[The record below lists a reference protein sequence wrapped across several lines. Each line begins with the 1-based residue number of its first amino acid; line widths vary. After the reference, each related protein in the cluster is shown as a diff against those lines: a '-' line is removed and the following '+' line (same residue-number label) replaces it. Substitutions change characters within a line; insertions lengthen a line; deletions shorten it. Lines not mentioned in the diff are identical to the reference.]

1 MKIVVIAPM
10 RSRATWFLTMLS
22 SHYGLKW
29 IDAPYG
35 IPTPMTEEFIRSVT
49 KTLVDDDNFVTKIE
63 STELYSDSEWFG
75 LDLFN
80 IEQYDQV
87 FALYRGNLADI
98 ACSLYL
104 VKEFGTWHYSFKNN
118 QLPKRGLETRMLD
131 LELHHDLLTTVV
143 KQDQAFKKA
152 IAKLTVPHIDLTYD
166 NVIDYAKTNLSNGRS
181 DYIDSNYDYTKI
193 FSNYNAITD
202 YLNEQNNTIRF

>member
-35 IPTPMTEEFIRSVT
+35 ISDSMTLDFIHSVT
-49 KTLVDDDNFVTKIE
+49 DRLTGDDDFVTKIE
-63 STELYSDSEWFG
+63 STELYSDCEWFG
-75 LDLFN
+75 LEPFN

-87 FALYRGNLADI
+87 FTLYRDNLSDI

-104 VKEFGTWHYSFKNN
+104 VKEFDTWHYSFKNK
-118 QLPKRGLETRMLD
+118 QLPKRNIGTRTID
-131 LELHHDLLTTVV
+131 PVNDQKLLKTVI
-143 KQDQAFKKA
+143 KQDWAFKKA
-152 IAKLTVPHIDLTYD
+152 VKELKVPHVDLTYD
-166 NVIDYAKTNLSNGRS
+166 SVIDYALTNLTNGKS
-181 DYIDSNYDYTKI
+181 DYVDSKYDYTKI
-193 FSNYNAITD
+193 FSNYNNIAG

>member
-35 IPTPMTEEFIRSVT
+35 IPTPMTGEFIQSVT
-49 KTLVDDDNFVTKIE
+49 DKLINDDDFVTKIE
-63 STELYSDSEWFG
+63 STELYNDSEWFG
-75 LDLFN
+75 LNPFK

-87 FALYRGNLADI
+87 FTLYRSNLSDI

-104 VKEFGTWHYSFKNN
+104 VKEFDTWHYSFKNN
-118 QLPKRGLETRMLD
+118 QLPKRNLETRTLD
-131 LELHHDLLTTVV
+131 FKLNHDLLTTVI

-152 IAKLTVPHIDLTYD
+152 LAELTVPHIDLTYD
-166 NVIDYAKTNLSNGRS
+166 NVIEYAETNLPKGRS
-181 DYIDSNYDYTKI
+181 DYVDSKYDYTKI
-193 FSNYNAITD
+193 FSNYNYITE
-202 YLNEQNNTIRF
+202 YLNEQNNTIRL